1 MVVLN
6 SPAEL
11 PSARNVVTDVV
22 QKLLLICV
30 IGGGSLALTL
40 VAHQSAHRDREFEP
54 ENEADGGLV
63 TRRELLQLWL
73 PETLIDLAHRQ
84 TGPSRVRTHLE
95 LQGLLD
101 GRRQRDLWYALTLRA
116 HQVNGGFDDITL
128 IRWPY
133 SDCAHF
139 PELIDILAV
148 AAGEPPS
155 DANFSS
161 STPTVSVLPDRLLH
175 REPREVM
182 RDALGKGFE

>member
-73 PETLIDLAHRQ
+73 PRTLIDLAQRQ
-84 TGPSRVRTHLE
+84 TGPSRVRTHLA
-95 LQGLLD
+95 
-101 GRRQRDLWYALTLRA
+101 WIPT
-116 HQVNGGFDDITL
+116 GGKT
-128 IRWPY
+128 
-133 SDCAHF
+133 
-139 PELIDILAV
+139 
-148 AAGEPPS
+148 
-155 DANFSS
+155 N
-161 STPTVSVLPDRLLH
+161 
-175 REPREVM
+175 
-182 RDALGKGFE
+182 